1 MKFCGRN
8 RLQNER
14 GALMKRTFGRFMSL
28 LLVLAM
34 VLAMVPAALAANQAY
49 SVEPD
54 STIKIKTSIT
64 GFTVTNWESSDE
76 SVATVAAVSGSKTE
90 AIVTGK
96 KASNTAIRITATG
109 TLANGR
115 SHSEYFT
122 VYVRDAYTLTLA
134 LSNSNINGTV
144 ALNQGDTRTL
154 TATVTVGSS
163 GVSAG
168 NLANCEV
175 HFTSD
180 NDAISVTPASAK
192 VTASTVGNYTTY
204 KVEATV
210 KAEKV
215 GGATLTAQVWYQGK
229 DGMKPSTSATATKT
243 IGFRVSGAATIS
255 VTLPTAQQVLSLE
268 AGGTSATLQPKVT
281 GYSGTAQPK
290 LLYLYDTTGDTTGNY
305 LYVRPNATT
314 TSATVEPYK
323 ACDATNI
330 YICIESYNIGKTY
343 NDVKDDPEHSITGS
357 YAVCTVSIKNKGMAV
372 TALEV
377 RNDQSVTVTDIDGK
391 TTTTRLQTQL
401 DSGAMVFGLQDSN
414 YNHDKNGTNIKNS
427 NLIFTELTLTARI
440 KAPDTLL
447 NSETDRKNA
456 YSRIEWTSS
465 APTVAKVSETNS
477 DKDSATAKIK
487 AVAPGTATITAKV
500 DGNVTATYNVTVYQ
514 GRAYK
519 ITEEPSIGE
528 TVGKMTDTE
537 LKAMFEKESAKV
549 EIQTSIY
556 ADEVMIYELPVKTA
570 EVVNGTNGG
579 KKFKY
584 TLNGL
589 KTATKEFFYNR
600 EDPNGV
606 GVTTD
611 RQVTFSDIS
620 FSEQPANAAYKITD
634 TIADLAMTA
643 SVSTGKIK
651 SVVWYMNSDQT
662 TGGVDKAI
670 QTDKITDK
678 PTNYRSVLSNL
689 KQYITG
695 TGTYVFYCRV
705 TTDDGKYAET
715 RKAIIT
721 ITGENHI
728 NIVFN
733 PTTVKAGGTF
743 TITGTPQEYVSGKLT
758 NVTGKTYTI
767 TWSSSDENI
776 VKLSSKTSTNSS
788 PSITATAKAGG
799 QVTIKAETTIGAK
812 KYAAEVKFTVTVP
825 EADTVSLTLGENETY
840 VQLDGSK
847 LAAAVKTAAKT
858 TPSTFT
864 FESPANGTLYT
875 SSAMSGTVSTTT
887 KYSASEVSKMV
898 YRPTRTTGTHTI
910 RYAAYD
916 GSAQIATGT
925 INVMTSAS
933 TVEYHISANE
943 KQQMVVSDFQRVYG
957 SGLSTVTF
965 GSNTDTRG
973 ALYKGSTTSSGKV
986 GSEAYSVSTGSN
998 LLKNVCFIAGSTT
1011 SKYTVTIPFTA
1022 NGSSGQMNGQLV
1034 VYVNDTHTLNS
1045 TGASF
1050 RSMGIANELTPDNAT
1065 GSTYITIDRIVGG
1078 KLYSAYTSI
1087 KNCTALTS
1095 KDFGSTKFYFSGSG
1109 SLDNL
1114 YILPLADSKSVEVS
1128 YTIDGSTKGTL
1139 SFKVNQQTASNQFT
1153 DVSGSYKWAANSV
1166 DFMYMNDIIKGN
1178 NTKNPKLFG
1187 PGAKMT
1193 RAMLVT
1199 VLYRAA
1205 GEPTVTGITNKFT
1218 DNKQGQYYYNAV
1230 LWASNMGIVNG
1241 ATATTFDPNGN
1252 VTREQIAA
1260 ILYRYEGSPTVTGS
1274 LSGYPDQAQVSSFA
1288 VTAMQWA
1295 VGTGIITGVTSGGRT
1310 TLSAKGNATR
1320 AQVAVML
1327 HRFLTF

>member
-1 MKFCGRN
+1 
-8 RLQNER
+8 
-14 GALMKRTFGRFMSL
+14 MSL

-210 KAEKV
+210 EAKKV

-290 LLYLYDTTGDTTGNY
+290 LLYLYDTKDNN
-305 LYVRPNATT
+305 LYVRPNAST

-323 ACDATNI
+323 ACDATKI
-330 YICIESYNIGKTY
+330 YICIADYNAALTY
-343 NDVKDDPEHSITGS
+343 AKIDQTNPSASIKGS

-372 TALEV
+372 TSIEV
-377 RNDQSVTVTDIDGK
+377 MNNESVEYNGK
-391 TTTTRLQTQL
+391 DSRLQTLL
-401 DSGAMVFGLQDSN
+401 DNGTMVFGLQDS
-414 YNHDKNGTNIKNS
+414 YYKSAVKS
-427 NLIFTELTLTARI
+427 PLIRDELILTARI
-440 KAPDTLL
+440 KAPDSLL
-447 NSETDRKNA
+447 ASAADLKNA

-465 APTVAKVSETNS
+465 APAVAKVGTTKS
-477 DKDSATAKIK
+477 DGTSATVKIVP
-487 AVAPGTATITAKV
+487 VAAGTATITAKV

-600 EDPNGV
+600 EDPNGT

-767 TWSSSDENI
+767 TWTSSDESI

-925 INVMTSAS
+925 INVVTSAS

-1065 GSTYITIDRIVGG
+1065 GSTYITIDRVVGG
-1078 KLYSAYTSI
+1078 KLYSSYTSI

>member
-1 MKFCGRN
+1 
-8 RLQNER
+8 
-14 GALMKRTFGRFMSL
+14 MKRTFGRFMSL

-76 SVATVAAVSGSKTE
+76 SVATVAAVSNSKTE

-163 GVSAG
+163 GVTAG

-290 LLYLYDTTGDTTGNY
+290 LLYLYDTKDNN
-305 LYVRPNATT
+305 LYVRPNAST

-323 ACDATNI
+323 ACDATKI
-330 YICIESYNIGKTY
+330 YICIADYNAGLTY
-343 NDVKDDPEHSITGS
+343 AKIDQTNPSASIEGS

-372 TALEV
+372 TSIEV
-377 RNDQSVTVTDIDGK
+377 MNNESVSYNGK
-391 TTTTRLQTQL
+391 TSRLQTLL
-401 DSGAMVFGLQDSN
+401 DNGTMVFGLQDS
-414 YNHDKNGTNIKNS
+414 YYKPAVKS
-427 NLIFTELTLTARI
+427 ALIRDELILTARI
-440 KAPDTLL
+440 KAPDSLL
-447 NSETDRKNA
+447 ASAADLKNA

-465 APTVAKVSETNS
+465 APAVAKVGTTES
-477 DKDSATAKIK
+477 DGTSATATIVP
-487 AVAPGTATITAKV
+487 VAAGTATITAKV

-537 LKAMFEKESAKV
+537 LKAMFEKETAKV

-556 ADEVMIYELPVKTA
+556 ADEVMIYELPVKSA
-570 EVVNGTNGG
+570 DVVPGENGG

-600 EDPNGV
+600 EDPNST

-611 RQVTFSDIS
+611 KQVTFSDIS

-728 NIVFN
+728 NIVFK
-733 PTTVKAGGTF
+733 PTTAKAGETF

-825 EADTVSLTLGENETY
+825 EADTVSVTLGENDTY

-847 LAAAVKTAAKT
+847 LAAAVKTAAKV

-925 INVMTSAS
+925 INVVTSAS

-957 SGLSTVTF
+957 SGLSSVTF
-965 GSNTDTRG
+965 GTNSNSHG

-1050 RSMGIANELTPDNAT
+1050 RSMGIAGELTPENAT

>member
-1 MKFCGRN
+1 
-8 RLQNER
+8 
-14 GALMKRTFGRFMSL
+14 MSL

-163 GVSAG
+163 GVTAG

-290 LLYLYDTTGDTTGNY
+290 LLYLYDTKDNN
-305 LYVRPNATT
+305 LYVRPNAST

-323 ACDATNI
+323 ACDATKI
-330 YICIESYNIGKTY
+330 YICIADYNAGLTY
-343 NDVKDDPEHSITGS
+343 AKIDQTNPSASIEGS

-372 TALEV
+372 TSIEV
-377 RNDQSVTVTDIDGK
+377 INNESVSYNGK
-391 TTTTRLQTQL
+391 TSRLQTLL
-401 DSGAMVFGLQDSN
+401 DNGTMVFGLQDS
-414 YNHDKNGTNIKNS
+414 YYKPAVKS
-427 NLIFTELTLTARI
+427 ALIRDELILTARI
-440 KAPDTLL
+440 KAPDSLL
-447 NSETDRKNA
+447 ASAADLKNA

-465 APTVAKVSETNS
+465 APAVAKVGTTES
-477 DKDSATAKIK
+477 DGTSATATIVP
-487 AVAPGTATITAKV
+487 VAAGTATITAKV

-556 ADEVMIYELPVKTA
+556 ADEVMIYELPVKSA
-570 EVVNGTNGG
+570 DVVPGENGG

-600 EDPNGV
+600 NDPNSE
-606 GVTTD
+606 GVTTTKE
-611 RQVTFSDIS
+611 VTFSDIT
-620 FSEQPANAAYKITD
+620 FTEQPANAAYKITD

-767 TWSSSDENI
+767 TWTSSDENI

-825 EADTVSLTLGENETY
+825 EADTVSVTLGENDTY
-840 VQLDGSK
+840 VLLDGSK

-925 INVMTSAS
+925 INVVTSAS

-965 GSNTDTRG
+965 GTNSDNRG

>member
-1 MKFCGRN
+1 
-8 RLQNER
+8 
-14 GALMKRTFGRFMSL
+14 MSL

-49 SVEPD
+49 SVEPN
-54 STIKIKTSIT
+54 STITIKTSIIKE
-64 GFTVTNWESSDE
+64 GSVSWSSSDT
-76 SVATVAAVSGSKTE
+76 SVATVSGSTTE
-90 AIVTGK
+90 ATVTGV
-96 KASNTAIRITATG
+96 KASNTAVRITATG
-109 TLANGR
+109 KVNGR
-115 SHSEYFT
+115 DYSEYFT

-144 ALNQGDTRTL
+144 ALNQNDTRTL

-163 GVSAG
+163 GGVTAG

-180 NDAISVTPASAK
+180 SDAISVSPDSAK
-192 VTASTVGNYTTY
+192 VIASTVGNYTTY
-204 KVEATV
+204 KVETTV

-215 GGATLTAQVWYQGK
+215 GGATLTAQVYYKSK
-229 DGMKPSTSATATKT
+229 DGMRPSTSAAATKQ
-243 IGFRVSGAATIS
+243 IGFRVSGAATVT
-255 VTLPTAQQVLSLE
+255 VTLPDAQKTLSLE
-268 AGGTSATLQPKVT
+268 AMGTSGTLQPKVS

-290 LLYLYDTTGDTTGNY
+290 LLYLYDSEDNS
-305 LYVRPNATT
+305 LYVRPNTAT

-330 YICIESYNIGKTY
+330 YICIASYNAGKTY
-343 NDVKDDPEHSITGS
+343 KDAEEGKLVGS
-357 YAVCTVSIKNKGMAV
+357 YAVCTVSIKNKGMSV

-377 RNDQSVTVTDIDGK
+377 MNSESVTYNGK
-391 TTTTRLQTQL
+391 TSRLQTLL
-401 DSGAMVFGLQDSN
+401 DNGTMVFGLQDS
-414 YNHDKNGTNIKNS
+414 YYKPAVVSPMIRGT
-427 NLIFTELTLTARI
+427 LEVTARI
-440 KAPDTLL
+440 KAPDSLL
-447 NSETDRKNA
+447 NSETDRRNA

-465 APTVAKVSETNS
+465 APAVAKVKTTSS
-477 DKDSATAKIK
+477 DDQKAVATIE

-500 DGNVTATYNVTVYQ
+500 DGNVTATYSVTVYQ
-514 GRAYK
+514 GRAYQIK
-519 ITEEPSIGE
+519 EEPSIGE
-528 TVGKMTDTE
+528 TVGRMTDAE
-537 LKAMFEKESAKV
+537 LKSMFEQESAKV

-556 ADEVMIYELPVKTA
+556 ADETAIYELPVKNA
-570 EVVNGTNGG
+570 SVVTNTDGS
-579 KKFKY
+579 KQFKY
-584 TLNGL
+584 TLDGL

-600 EDPNGV
+600 NDLADA
-606 GVTTD
+606 GVTTTGK
-611 RQVTFSDIS
+611 VTFSDIS
-620 FSEQPANAAYKITD
+620 FTEQPANAAYKLTD
-634 TIADLAMTA
+634 TFADLAMTA
-643 SVSTGKIK
+643 SVSTGTIK
-651 SVVWYMNSDQT
+651 SVVWYMNSDQSN
-662 TGGVDKAI
+662 GADRAI
-670 QTDKITDK
+670 YTDPASKTS
-678 PTNYRSVLSNL
+678 PMRSVLSNI

-705 TTDDGKYAET
+705 TTSDGKYAET
-715 RKAIIT
+715 RKASIT

-728 NIVFN
+728 EITFK
-733 PTTVKAGGTF
+733 PTAVKAGETF
-743 TITGTPQEYVSGKLT
+743 TITGVPQEYVNGKLT

-767 TWSSSDENI
+767 TWTSSDENI
-776 VKLSSKTSTNSS
+776 VKLSSKISTNSS
-788 PSITATAKAGG
+788 PAVTATAKAGG

-812 KYAAEVKFTVTVP
+812 KYAAEKVFTVTVP
-825 EADTVSLTLGENETY
+825 EAANVALTLGENDTY
-840 VQLDGSK
+840 VLLDGSK
-847 LAAAVKTAAKT
+847 IAAAVKGAAKT

-875 SSAMSGTVSTTT
+875 TSAMSSTVSTTT
-887 KYSASEVSKMV
+887 KYSSSEVSKMV

-910 RYAAYD
+910 KYAAYD

-925 INVMTSAS
+925 IIVMTSAS

-943 KQQMVVSDFQRVYG
+943 KQQMSVSDFQRVYG

-986 GSEAYSVSTGSN
+986 GSESYSVSTGSN
-998 LLKNVCFIAGSTT
+998 LLKNVYFIAGSTT

-1022 NGSSGQMNGQLV
+1022 SGSSGQMNGQLV

-1065 GSTYITIDRIVGG
+1065 GSTYITIDRVVGG
-1078 KLYSAYTSI
+1078 KLYSSYTSI

>member
-1 MKFCGRN
+1 
-8 RLQNER
+8 
-14 GALMKRTFGRFMSL
+14 MSL

-49 SVEPD
+49 SVEPN
-54 STIKIKTSIT
+54 STITIKTSIIKE
-64 GFTVTNWESSDE
+64 GSVSWSSSDT
-76 SVATVAAVSGSKTE
+76 SVATVAAVSGSTTE
-90 AIVTGK
+90 ATVTGV
-96 KASNTAIRITATG
+96 KASNTAVRITATG
-109 TLANGR
+109 KVNGR
-115 SHSEYFT
+115 DYSEYFT

-163 GVSAG
+163 GGVTAG

-180 NDAISVTPASAK
+180 SDAISVSPASAK

-215 GGATLTAQVWYQGK
+215 GGATLTAQVYYK
-229 DGMKPSTSATATKT
+229 SDDGMKPSTSAAATKQ
-243 IGFRVSGAATIS
+243 IGFRVSGAATVT
-255 VTLPTAQQVLSLE
+255 VTLPDAQKTLSLE
-268 AGGTSATLQPKVT
+268 AMGTSGTLQPKVS

-290 LLYLYDTTGDTTGNY
+290 LLYLYDSEDNS
-305 LYVRPNATT
+305 LYVRPNTAT

-330 YICIESYNIGKTY
+330 YICIASYNAGKTY
-343 NDVKDDPEHSITGS
+343 KDAEEGKLVGS
-357 YAVCTVSIKNKGMAV
+357 YAVCTVSIKNKGMSV

-377 RNDQSVTVTDIDGK
+377 MNSESVTYNGK
-391 TTTTRLQTQL
+391 TSRLQTLL
-401 DSGAMVFGLQDSN
+401 DNGTMVFGLQDS
-414 YNHDKNGTNIKNS
+414 YYKPAVVSPMIRGT
-427 NLIFTELTLTARI
+427 LEVTARI
-440 KAPDTLL
+440 KAPDSLL
-447 NSETDRKNA
+447 NSKTDRRNA

-465 APTVAKVSETNS
+465 APAVAKVKTTSS
-477 DKDSATAKIK
+477 DDQKAVATIE

-500 DGNVTATYNVTVYQ
+500 DGNVTATYSVTVYQ
-514 GRAYK
+514 GRAYQIK
-519 ITEEPSIGE
+519 EEPSIGE
-528 TVGKMTDTE
+528 TVGRMTDAE
-537 LKAMFEKESAKV
+537 LKSMFEQESAKV

-556 ADEVMIYELPVKTA
+556 ADETAIYGLPVKNA
-570 EVVNGTNGG
+570 SVVTNTDGS
-579 KKFKY
+579 KQFKY
-584 TLNGL
+584 TLDGL

-600 EDPNGV
+600 NDLADA
-606 GVTTD
+606 GVTTTGK
-611 RQVTFSDIS
+611 VTFSDIS
-620 FSEQPANAAYKITD
+620 FTEQPANAAYKLTD
-634 TIADLAMTA
+634 TFADLAMTA
-643 SVSTGKIK
+643 SVSTGTIK
-651 SVVWYMNSDQT
+651 SVVWYMNSDQSN
-662 TGGVDKAI
+662 GADRAI
-670 QTDKITDK
+670 YTDPASKTS
-678 PTNYRSVLSNL
+678 PMRSVLSNI

-705 TTDDGKYAET
+705 TTSDGKYAET
-715 RKAIIT
+715 RKASIT

-728 NIVFN
+728 EITFK
-733 PTTVKAGGTF
+733 PTAVKAGETF
-743 TITGTPQEYVSGKLT
+743 TITGVPQEYVNGKLT

-767 TWSSSDENI
+767 TWTSSDENI
-776 VKLSSKTSTNSS
+776 VKLSSKISTNSS
-788 PSITATAKAGG
+788 PAVTATAKAGG

-812 KYAAEVKFTVTVP
+812 KYAAEKVFTVTVP
-825 EADTVSLTLGENETY
+825 EAANVALTLGENDTY
-840 VQLDGSK
+840 VLLDGSK
-847 LAAAVKTAAKT
+847 IAAAVKGAAKT

-875 SSAMSGTVSTTT
+875 TSAMSSTVSTTT
-887 KYSASEVSKMV
+887 KYSSSEVSKMV

-910 RYAAYD
+910 KYAAYD

-925 INVMTSAS
+925 IIVMTSAS

-943 KQQMVVSDFQRVYG
+943 KQQMSVSDFQRVYG

-986 GSEAYSVSTGSN
+986 GSESYSVSTGSN
-998 LLKNVCFIAGSTT
+998 LLKNVYFIAGSTT

-1022 NGSSGQMNGQLV
+1022 SGSSGQMNGQLV

-1095 KDFGSTKFYFSGSG
+1095 KDLGSTKFYFTGSN
-1109 SLDNL
+1109 SLDSL
-1114 YILPLADSKSVEVS
+1114 YVLPLADSKSVEIS

-1139 SFKVNQQTASNQFT
+1139 SFSVNQQTASNQFT

-1205 GEPTVTGITNKFT
+1205 GEPSVTGITNKFT
-1218 DNKQGQYYYNAV
+1218 DNKQGKYYYNAV
-1230 LWASNMGIVNG
+1230 LWASNKGIVNG
-1241 ATATTFDPNGN
+1241 ATATTFDPDGN
-1252 VTREQIAA
+1252 ITREQIAA
-1260 ILYRYEGSPTVTGS
+1260 ILYRYAGSPSVTGS
-1274 LSGYPDQAQVSSFA
+1274 LSGYSDQAQVSSFA

-1295 VGTGIITGVTSGGRT
+1295 VGSGIITGVTSGGKT

-1327 HRFLTF
+1327 HRFLTFE

>member
-1 MKFCGRN
+1 
-8 RLQNER
+8 
-14 GALMKRTFGRFMSL
+14 MSL

-34 VLAMVPAALAANQAY
+34 VLAMVPAALAANAY

-54 STIKIKTSIT
+54 STITLTTTYTFTEATWTSSDSTVAKI
-64 GFTVTNWESSDE
+64 ESST
-76 SVATVAAVSGSKTE
+76 ATTAVIKG
-90 AIVTGK
+90 V
-96 KASNTAIRITATG
+96 KASTTAIRITATG
-109 TLANGR
+109 KVNGR
-115 SHSEYFT
+115 DYSEYFT

-163 GVSAG
+163 GVTAG

-192 VTASTVGNYTTY
+192 VTASTVGHYTTY

-290 LLYLYDTTGDTTGNY
+290 LLYLYDTKDNN
-305 LYVRPNATT
+305 LYVRPNAST

-323 ACDATNI
+323 ACDATKI
-330 YICIESYNIGKTY
+330 YICIADYNAGLTY
-343 NDVKDDPEHSITGS
+343 AKIDQTNPSASIEGS

-372 TALEV
+372 TSIEV
-377 RNDQSVTVTDIDGK
+377 MNNESVSYNGK
-391 TTTTRLQTQL
+391 TSRLQTLL
-401 DSGAMVFGLQDSN
+401 DNGTMVFGLQDS
-414 YNHDKNGTNIKNS
+414 YYKPAVKST
-427 NLIFTELTLTARI
+427 LIRDELKLTARI
-440 KAPDTLL
+440 KAPDSLL
-447 NSETDRKNA
+447 ASAADLKNA

-465 APTVAKVSETNS
+465 APAVAKVGTTDS
-477 DKDSATAKIK
+477 DGTSATATIVP
-487 AVAPGTATITAKV
+487 VAAGTATITAKV

-556 ADEVMIYELPVKTA
+556 ADEVMIYELPVKSA
-570 EVVNGTNGG
+570 DVVPGENGG

-600 EDPNGV
+600 EDPNGI

-611 RQVTFSDIS
+611 KQVTFSDIS
-620 FSEQPANAAYKITD
+620 FPEQPVTAAYKITD

-767 TWSSSDENI
+767 TWTSSDENI

-847 LAAAVKTAAKT
+847 LAAAVKTAAKV

-925 INVMTSAS
+925 INVVTSAS

-965 GSNTDTRG
+965 GTNSDNRG

-1139 SFKVNQQTASNQFT
+1139 SFKVNQQTASSQFT

>member
-1 MKFCGRN
+1 
-8 RLQNER
+8 
-14 GALMKRTFGRFMSL
+14 MSL

-49 SVEPD
+49 SVEPGSTITLTTTYTFTEATWTSSD
-54 STIKIKTSIT
+54 STVAKI
-64 GFTVTNWESSDE
+64 ESST
-76 SVATVAAVSGSKTE
+76 ATTAVIKG
-90 AIVTGK
+90 V

-109 TLANGR
+109 KVNGR
-115 SHSEYFT
+115 DYSEYFT

-163 GVSAG
+163 GVTAG

-192 VTASTVGNYTTY
+192 VTASTVGHYTTY

-215 GGATLTAQVWYQGK
+215 GGATLTAQVYYQK
-229 DGMKPSTSATATKT
+229 SDGSMTPSTSATATKT

-290 LLYLYDTTGDTTGNY
+290 LLYLYDTKDNN
-305 LYVRPNATT
+305 LYVRPNAST

-323 ACDATNI
+323 ACDATKI
-330 YICIESYNIGKTY
+330 YICIADYNADLTY
-343 NDVKDDPEHSITGS
+343 AKIDQTNPSASIEGS

-372 TALEV
+372 TSIEV
-377 RNDQSVTVTDIDGK
+377 MNNESVKYNGK
-391 TTTTRLQTQL
+391 DSRLQTLL
-401 DSGAMVFGLQDSN
+401 DNGTMVFGLQDS
-414 YNHDKNGTNIKNS
+414 YYKLAVKS
-427 NLIFTELTLTARI
+427 ALIRDELKLTARI
-440 KAPDTLL
+440 KAPDSLL
-447 NSETDRKNA
+447 ASAADLKNA

-465 APTVAKVSETNS
+465 APAVAKVGTTES
-477 DKDSATAKIK
+477 DGTSATATIVP
-487 AVAPGTATITAKV
+487 VAAGTATITAKV

-528 TVGKMTDTE
+528 TVGKMTQTE
-537 LKAMFEKESAKV
+537 LEALFKKESAKV

-556 ADEVMIYELPVKTA
+556 SDEVMIYELPVKTA
-570 EVVNGTNGG
+570 KANGSDAAGYT
-579 KKFKY
+579 FTY

-600 EDPNGV
+600 SDPDDS
-606 GVTTD
+606 GVTTTGK
-611 RQVTFSDIS
+611 VTFSDIS
-620 FSEQPANAAYKITD
+620 FTEQPANAAYRITD

-767 TWSSSDENI
+767 TWTSSDENI

-825 EADTVSLTLGENETY
+825 EADTVSVTLGENETY

-957 SGLSTVTF
+957 SGLSSVTF
-965 GSNTDTRG
+965 GSNSDNRG

-1050 RSMGIANELTPDNAT
+1050 RSMGIAGELTPENAT
-1065 GSTYITIDRIVGG
+1065 GSTYITIDRVVGG
-1078 KLYSAYTSI
+1078 KLYSSYTSI
-1087 KNCTALTS
+1087 KHCTALTS

-1139 SFKVNQQTASNQFT
+1139 SFKVNQQTASSQFT

>member
-1 MKFCGRN
+1 
-8 RLQNER
+8 
-14 GALMKRTFGRFMSL
+14 MSL

-34 VLAMVPAALAANQAY
+34 VLAMVPAALAANAY

-54 STIKIKTSIT
+54 STITLTTTYTFTEATWTSSDSTVAKI
-64 GFTVTNWESSDE
+64 ESST
-76 SVATVAAVSGSKTE
+76 ATTAVIKG
-90 AIVTGK
+90 V
-96 KASNTAIRITATG
+96 KASTTAIRITATG
-109 TLANGR
+109 KVNGR
-115 SHSEYFT
+115 DYSEYFT

-163 GVSAG
+163 GVTAG

-192 VTASTVGNYTTY
+192 VTASTVGHYTTY

-290 LLYLYDTTGDTTGNY
+290 LLYLYDTKDNN
-305 LYVRPNATT
+305 LYVRPNAST

-323 ACDATNI
+323 ACDATKI
-330 YICIESYNIGKTY
+330 YICIADYNAGLTY
-343 NDVKDDPEHSITGS
+343 AKIDQTNPSASIEGS

-372 TALEV
+372 TSIEV
-377 RNDQSVTVTDIDGK
+377 MNNESVSYNGK
-391 TTTTRLQTQL
+391 TSRLQTLL
-401 DSGAMVFGLQDSN
+401 DNGTMVFGLQDS
-414 YNHDKNGTNIKNS
+414 YYKPAVKST
-427 NLIFTELTLTARI
+427 LIRDELKLTARI
-440 KAPDTLL
+440 KAPDSLL
-447 NSETDRKNA
+447 ASAADLKNA

-465 APTVAKVSETNS
+465 APAVAKVGTTDS
-477 DKDSATAKIK
+477 DGTSATATIVP
-487 AVAPGTATITAKV
+487 VAAGTATITAKV

-556 ADEVMIYELPVKTA
+556 ADEVMIYELPVKSA
-570 EVVNGTNGG
+570 DVVPGENGG

-600 EDPNGV
+600 EDPNGI

-611 RQVTFSDIS
+611 KQVTFSDIS
-620 FSEQPANAAYKITD
+620 FPEQPVTAAYKITD

-767 TWSSSDENI
+767 TWTSSDENI

-847 LAAAVKTAAKT
+847 LAAAVKTAAKV

-925 INVMTSAS
+925 INVVTSAS

-965 GSNTDTRG
+965 GTNSDNRG

-998 LLKNVCFIAGSTT
+998 LLKNVYFIAGSTT

>member
-1 MKFCGRN
+1 
-8 RLQNER
+8 
-14 GALMKRTFGRFMSL
+14 MSL

-34 VLAMVPAALAANQAY
+34 VLAMVPATLAANAY

-54 STIKIKTSIT
+54 STITLTTTYTFTEATWTSSDSTVAKI
-64 GFTVTNWESSDE
+64 ESST
-76 SVATVAAVSGSKTE
+76 ATTAVIKG
-90 AIVTGK
+90 V
-96 KASNTAIRITATG
+96 KASTTAIRITATG
-109 TLANGR
+109 KVNGR
-115 SHSEYFT
+115 DYSEYFT

-163 GVSAG
+163 GVTAG

-192 VTASTVGNYTTY
+192 VTASTVGHYTTY

-210 KAEKV
+210 EAEKV

-243 IGFRVSGAATIS
+243 IGFRVSGAATVT
-255 VTLPTAQQVLSLE
+255 VTLPNAQQTLSLE
-268 AGGTSATLQPKVT
+268 ANGTNGLLQPRVS
-281 GYSGTAQPK
+281 GYSGTTQPK
-290 LLYLYDTTGDTTGNY
+290 LLYLYDTTDNR
-305 LYVRPNATT
+305 LYVRPNTAT

-323 ACDATNI
+323 ACDATKI
-330 YICIESYNIGKTY
+330 YICIADYNPGLTYDKIDQTYPAGKPDGT
-343 NDVKDDPEHSITGS
+343 VARGKQKIVGS

-372 TALEV
+372 TSIEV
-377 RNDQSVTVTDIDGK
+377 MNNESVSYNGK
-391 TTTTRLQTQL
+391 TSRLQTLL
-401 DSGAMVFGLQDSN
+401 DNGTMVFGLQDTN
-414 YNHDKNGTNIKNS
+414 YKYKVDGKDGTETKTVS
-427 NLIFTELTLTARI
+427 STLIRDDLTLTARI
-440 KAPDTLL
+440 KAPDSLL
-447 NSETDRKNA
+447 SSAADLKNA

-465 APTVAKVSETNS
+465 APAVAKVGTTDS
-477 DKDSATAKIK
+477 DGTSATATIVP
-487 AVAPGTATITAKV
+487 VAAGTATITAKV

-528 TVGKMTDTE
+528 TVGKMTQTE
-537 LKAMFEKESAKV
+537 LEALFKKESAKV

-556 ADEVMIYELPVKTA
+556 SDEVMIYELPVKTA
-570 EVVNGTNGG
+570 KANGSDAAGYT
-579 KKFKY
+579 FTY

-600 EDPNGV
+600 SDPDDS
-606 GVTTD
+606 GVTTTGK
-611 RQVTFSDIS
+611 VTFSDIS
-620 FSEQPANAAYKITD
+620 FTEQPANAAYKITD

-767 TWSSSDENI
+767 TWTSSDENI

-825 EADTVSLTLGENETY
+825 EADTVSLTLGENDTY

-847 LAAAVKTAAKT
+847 LAAAVKTAAKV

-925 INVMTSAS
+925 INVVTSAS

-943 KQQMVVSDFQRVYG
+943 KQQMIVSDFQRVYG

-965 GSNTDTRG
+965 GSNSNSYG

-1065 GSTYITIDRIVGG
+1065 GSTYITIDRVVGG
-1078 KLYSAYTSI
+1078 KLYSSYTSI

-1139 SFKVNQQTASNQFT
+1139 SFKVNQQTASSQFT

>member
-1 MKFCGRN
+1 
-8 RLQNER
+8 
-14 GALMKRTFGRFMSL
+14 MSL

-34 VLAMVPAALAANQAY
+34 VLAMVPAALAANAY

-54 STIKIKTSIT
+54 STITLTTTYTFTEATWTSSDSTVAKI
-64 GFTVTNWESSDE
+64 ESST
-76 SVATVAAVSGSKTE
+76 ATTAVIKG
-90 AIVTGK
+90 V
-96 KASNTAIRITATG
+96 KASTTAIRITATG
-109 TLANGR
+109 KVNGR
-115 SHSEYFT
+115 DYSEYFT

-154 TATVTVGSS
+154 TATVTVGTGS

-180 NDAISVTPASAK
+180 NDAISVKPASAK

-215 GGATLTAQVWYQGK
+215 GGATLTAQVYYQK
-229 DGMKPSTSATATKT
+229 SDGSMTPSTSATATKT

-323 ACDATNI
+323 ACDATKI
-330 YICIESYNIGKTY
+330 YICIADYNPGLTYDKIDQTYPAGKPDGT
-343 NDVKDDPEHSITGS
+343 VASGKQKIVGS

-372 TALEV
+372 TSIEV
-377 RNDQSVTVTDIDGK
+377 MNNESVSYNGK
-391 TTTTRLQTQL
+391 TSRLQTLL
-401 DSGAMVFGLQDSN
+401 DNGTMVFGLQDKN
-414 YNHDKNGTNIKNS
+414 EYEFKVVDKEGKETTEKKTVS
-427 NLIFTELTLTARI
+427 STLIRDDLTLTARI
-440 KAPDTLL
+440 KAPDSLL
-447 NSETDRKNA
+447 ASAADLKNA

-465 APTVAKVSETNS
+465 APAVAKVGTTES
-477 DKDSATAKIK
+477 DGKSATATIVP
-487 AVAPGTATITAKV
+487 VAPGTATITAKV

-528 TVGKMTDTE
+528 TVGKMTQTE
-537 LKAMFEKESAKV
+537 LEALFKKESAKV

-556 ADEVMIYELPVKTA
+556 SDEVMIYELPVKTA
-570 EVVNGTNGG
+570 KANGSDAAGYT
-579 KKFKY
+579 FTY

-600 EDPNGV
+600 SDPDDS
-606 GVTTD
+606 GVTTTGK
-611 RQVTFSDIS
+611 VTFSDIS

-670 QTDKITDK
+670 QTDEITDK
-678 PTNYRSVLSNL
+678 PTNCRSVLSNL

-767 TWSSSDENI
+767 TWTSSDENI

-840 VQLDGSK
+840 VLLDGSK
-847 LAAAVKTAAKT
+847 LAAAVKTAAKV

-925 INVMTSAS
+925 INVVTSAS

-965 GSNTDTRG
+965 GTNSDNRG

-1078 KLYSAYTSI
+1078 KLYSSYTSI

-1139 SFKVNQQTASNQFT
+1139 SFKVNQQTASSQFT

>member
-1 MKFCGRN
+1 
-8 RLQNER
+8 
-14 GALMKRTFGRFMSL
+14 MSL

-34 VLAMVPAALAANQAY
+34 VLAMVPAALAANAY

-54 STIKIKTSIT
+54 STITLTTTYTFTEATWTSSDSTVAKI
-64 GFTVTNWESSDE
+64 ESST
-76 SVATVAAVSGSKTE
+76 ATTAVIKG
-90 AIVTGK
+90 V
-96 KASNTAIRITATG
+96 KASTTAIRITATG
-109 TLANGR
+109 KVNGR
-115 SHSEYFT
+115 DYSEYFT

-314 TSATVEPYK
+314 SSATVEPYK

-465 APTVAKVSETNS
+465 TPTVAKVSETNS

-500 DGNVTATYNVTVYQ
+500 DGNVTATYAVTVYQ
-514 GRAYK
+514 GRAFRV
-519 ITEEPSIGE
+519 TEEPSIGE

-600 EDPNGV
+600 EDPNGI

-728 NIVFN
+728 NIVFK
-733 PTTVKAGGTF
+733 PTTAKAGETF

-767 TWSSSDENI
+767 TWTSSDENI

-825 EADTVSLTLGENETY
+825 EADTVSLTLGENDTY
-840 VQLDGSK
+840 VLLDGSK
-847 LAAAVKTAAKT
+847 LAAAVKTAAKV

-925 INVMTSAS
+925 INVVTSAS

-943 KQQMVVSDFQRVYG
+943 KQQMIVSDFQRVYG

-965 GSNTDTRG
+965 GTNSDNRG

-1022 NGSSGQMNGQLV
+1022 SGSSGQMNGQLV

-1045 TGASF
+1045 TGAPF
-1050 RSMGIANELTPDNAT
+1050 RSMGIAGELTPENAT
-1065 GSTYITIDRIVGG
+1065 GSTYITIDRVVGG
-1078 KLYSAYTSI
+1078 KLYSSYTSI

>member
-1 MKFCGRN
+1 
-8 RLQNER
+8 
-14 GALMKRTFGRFMSL
+14 MSL

-180 NDAISVTPASAK
+180 NDAISVTPASPK

-215 GGATLTAQVWYQGK
+215 GGATLTAQVYYQK
-229 DGMKPSTSATATKT
+229 SDGSMTPSTSATATKT

-290 LLYLYDTTGDTTGNY
+290 LLYLYDTKDNN
-305 LYVRPNATT
+305 LYVRPNAST

-600 EDPNGV
+600 EDPNGT

-767 TWSSSDENI
+767 TWTSSDENI

-825 EADTVSLTLGENETY
+825 EADTVSVTLGENETY
-840 VQLDGSK
+840 VQLDGIQDC
-847 LAAAVKTAAKT
+847 
-858 TPSTFT
+858 
-864 FESPANGTLYT
+864 
-875 SSAMSGTVSTTT
+875 M
-887 KYSASEVSKMV
+887 
-898 YRPTRTTGTHTI
+898 
-910 RYAAYD
+910 
-916 GSAQIATGT
+916 
-925 INVMTSAS
+925 
-933 TVEYHISANE
+933 
-943 KQQMVVSDFQRVYG
+943 
-957 SGLSTVTF
+957 
-965 GSNTDTRG
+965 
-973 ALYKGSTTSSGKV
+973 
-986 GSEAYSVSTGSN
+986 
-998 LLKNVCFIAGSTT
+998 
-1011 SKYTVTIPFTA
+1011 
-1022 NGSSGQMNGQLV
+1022 
-1034 VYVNDTHTLNS
+1034 
-1045 TGASF
+1045 
-1050 RSMGIANELTPDNAT
+1050 
-1065 GSTYITIDRIVGG
+1065 YI
-1078 KLYSAYTSI
+1078 K
-1087 KNCTALTS
+1087 
-1095 KDFGSTKFYFSGSG
+1095 
-1109 SLDNL
+1109 
-1114 YILPLADSKSVEVS
+1114 
-1128 YTIDGSTKGTL
+1128 
-1139 SFKVNQQTASNQFT
+1139 
-1153 DVSGSYKWAANSV
+1153 
-1166 DFMYMNDIIKGN
+1166 
-1178 NTKNPKLFG
+1178 
-1187 PGAKMT
+1187 
-1193 RAMLVT
+1193 
-1199 VLYRAA
+1199 
-1205 GEPTVTGITNKFT
+1205 
-1218 DNKQGQYYYNAV
+1218 
-1230 LWASNMGIVNG
+1230 
-1241 ATATTFDPNGN
+1241 
-1252 VTREQIAA
+1252 
-1260 ILYRYEGSPTVTGS
+1260 
-1274 LSGYPDQAQVSSFA
+1274 
-1288 VTAMQWA
+1288 
-1295 VGTGIITGVTSGGRT
+1295 
-1310 TLSAKGNATR
+1310 
-1320 AQVAVML
+1320 
-1327 HRFLTF
+1327 

>member
-1 MKFCGRN
+1 
-8 RLQNER
+8 
-14 GALMKRTFGRFMSL
+14 MKRTFGRFMSL

-34 VLAMVPAALAANQAY
+34 VLAMVPATLAANAY

-54 STIKIKTSIT
+54 STITLT
-64 GFTVTNWESSDE
+64 TTYTFTEATWTSSD
-76 SVATVAAVSGSKTE
+76 STVAKIESNTATTAVIKG
-90 AIVTGK
+90 V

-109 TLANGR
+109 KVNGR
-115 SHSEYFT
+115 DYSEYFT

-154 TATVTVGSS
+154 TATVTVGTGS

-180 NDAISVTPASAK
+180 NDAISVKPTSAK

-215 GGATLTAQVWYQGK
+215 GGATLTAQVYYQK
-229 DGMKPSTSATATKT
+229 SDGSMTPSTSATATKT

-290 LLYLYDTTGDTTGNY
+290 LLYLYDTKDNN
-305 LYVRPNATT
+305 LYVRPNAST

-556 ADEVMIYELPVKTA
+556 ADEVMIYELPVKSA
-570 EVVNGTNGG
+570 DVVPGENGG

-600 EDPNGV
+600 EDPNGI

-847 LAAAVKTAAKT
+847 LAAAVKTAAKV

-925 INVMTSAS
+925 INVVTSAS

-965 GSNTDTRG
+965 GTNSDNRG

-998 LLKNVCFIAGSTT
+998 LLKNVYFIAGSTT

-1065 GSTYITIDRIVGG
+1065 GSTYITIDRVVGG
-1078 KLYSAYTSI
+1078 KLYSSYTSI

>member
-1 MKFCGRN
+1 
-8 RLQNER
+8 
-14 GALMKRTFGRFMSL
+14 MSL

-163 GVSAG
+163 GVTAG

-290 LLYLYDTTGDTTGNY
+290 LLYLYDTKDNN
-305 LYVRPNATT
+305 LYVRPNAST

-323 ACDATNI
+323 ACDATKI
-330 YICIESYNIGKTY
+330 YICIADYNAGLTY
-343 NDVKDDPEHSITGS
+343 AKIDQTNPSASIEGS

-372 TALEV
+372 TSIEV
-377 RNDQSVTVTDIDGK
+377 MNNESVKYNGK
-391 TTTTRLQTQL
+391 DSRLQTLL
-401 DSGAMVFGLQDSN
+401 DNGTMVFGLQDS
-414 YNHDKNGTNIKNS
+414 YYTPAVKS
-427 NLIFTELTLTARI
+427 ALIRDELILTARI
-440 KAPDTLL
+440 KAPDSLL
-447 NSETDRKNA
+447 ASAADLKNA

-465 APTVAKVSETNS
+465 APAVAKVGTTES
-477 DKDSATAKIK
+477 DGTSATATIVP
-487 AVAPGTATITAKV
+487 VAAGTATITAKV

-528 TVGKMTDTE
+528 TVGKMTQTE
-537 LKAMFEKESAKV
+537 LEALFKKESAKV

-556 ADEVMIYELPVKTA
+556 SDEVMIYELPVKTA
-570 EVVNGTNGG
+570 KANGSDAAGYT
-579 KKFKY
+579 FTY

-600 EDPNGV
+600 SDPDDS
-606 GVTTD
+606 GVTTTGK
-611 RQVTFSDIS
+611 VTFSDIS
-620 FSEQPANAAYKITD
+620 FTEQPANAAYKITD

-847 LAAAVKTAAKT
+847 LAAAVKTAAKV

-875 SSAMSGTVSTTT
+875 TSAMSGTVSTTT

-925 INVMTSAS
+925 INVVTSAS

-965 GSNTDTRG
+965 GTNSDNRG

-1065 GSTYITIDRIVGG
+1065 GSTYITIDRVVGG
-1078 KLYSAYTSI
+1078 KLYSSYTSI

>member
-1 MKFCGRN
+1 
-8 RLQNER
+8 
-14 GALMKRTFGRFMSL
+14 MSL

-290 LLYLYDTTGDTTGNY
+290 LLYLYDTKDNN
-305 LYVRPNATT
+305 LYVRPNAST

-600 EDPNGV
+600 EDPNGT

-767 TWSSSDENI
+767 TWTSSDENI

-847 LAAAVKTAAKT
+847 LAAAVKTAAKV

-925 INVMTSAS
+925 INVVTSAS

-1050 RSMGIANELTPDNAT
+1050 RSMGIAGELTPENAT
-1065 GSTYITIDRIVGG
+1065 GSTYITIDRVVGG

-1205 GEPTVTGITNKFT
+1205 GEPTVAGITNKFT

>member
-1 MKFCGRN
+1 
-8 RLQNER
+8 
-14 GALMKRTFGRFMSL
+14 MKRTFGRFMSL

-210 KAEKV
+210 EAKKV
-215 GGATLTAQVWYQGK
+215 GGATLTAQVWYHGK

-290 LLYLYDTTGDTTGNY
+290 LLYLYDTKDNN
-305 LYVRPNATT
+305 LYVRPNAST

-427 NLIFTELTLTARI
+427 NLIFTELTLIARI

-600 EDPNGV
+600 EDPNGT

-767 TWSSSDENI
+767 TWTSSDENI

-847 LAAAVKTAAKT
+847 LAAAVKTAAKV

-875 SSAMSGTVSTTT
+875 TSAMSGTVSTTT

-925 INVMTSAS
+925 INVVTSAS

-965 GSNTDTRG
+965 GTNSDNRG

-1065 GSTYITIDRIVGG
+1065 GSTYITIDRVVGG

-1139 SFKVNQQTASNQFT
+1139 SFKVNQQTASSQFT

>member
-1 MKFCGRN
+1 
-8 RLQNER
+8 
-14 GALMKRTFGRFMSL
+14 MSL

-163 GVSAG
+163 GVTAG

-290 LLYLYDTTGDTTGNY
+290 LLYLYDTKDNN
-305 LYVRPNATT
+305 LYVRPNAST

-465 APTVAKVSETNS
+465 TPTVAKVSETNS

-500 DGNVTATYNVTVYQ
+500 DGNVTATYAVTVYQ
-514 GRAYK
+514 GRAFRV
-519 ITEEPSIGE
+519 TEEPSIGE

-600 EDPNGV
+600 EDPNGI

-825 EADTVSLTLGENETY
+825 EADTVSLTLGENDTY
-840 VQLDGSK
+840 VLLDGSK

-875 SSAMSGTVSTTT
+875 SSAMSGTVSTTI

-957 SGLSTVTF
+957 SGLSSVTF
-965 GSNTDTRG
+965 GTNSNSHG

-998 LLKNVCFIAGSTT
+998 LLKNVYFIAGSTT

-1065 GSTYITIDRIVGG
+1065 GSTYITIDRVVGG
-1078 KLYSAYTSI
+1078 KLYSSYTSI

-1139 SFKVNQQTASNQFT
+1139 SFKVNQQTASSQFT

>member
-1 MKFCGRN
+1 
-8 RLQNER
+8 
-14 GALMKRTFGRFMSL
+14 MSL

-163 GVSAG
+163 GVTAG

-243 IGFRVSGAATIS
+243 IGFKVSGAATIS

-290 LLYLYDTTGDTTGNY
+290 LLYLYDTKDNN
-305 LYVRPNATT
+305 LYVRPNAST

-323 ACDATNI
+323 ACDATKI
-330 YICIESYNIGKTY
+330 YICIADYNAGLTY
-343 NDVKDDPEHSITGS
+343 AKIDQTNPSASIEGS

-372 TALEV
+372 TSIEV
-377 RNDQSVTVTDIDGK
+377 MNNDSVKYNGK
-391 TTTTRLQTQL
+391 DSRLQTLL
-401 DSGAMVFGLQDSN
+401 DNGTMVFGLQDS
-414 YNHDKNGTNIKNS
+414 YYKPAVKS
-427 NLIFTELTLTARI
+427 ALIRDELILTARI
-440 KAPDTLL
+440 KAPDSLL
-447 NSETDRKNA
+447 ASAADLKNA

-465 APTVAKVSETNS
+465 APAVAKVGTTDS
-477 DKDSATAKIK
+477 DGTSATATIVP
-487 AVAPGTATITAKV
+487 VAAGTATITAKV

-528 TVGKMTDTE
+528 TVGKMTQTE
-537 LKAMFEKESAKV
+537 LEALFKKESAKV

-556 ADEVMIYELPVKTA
+556 SDEVMIYELPVKTA
-570 EVVNGTNGG
+570 KANGSDAAGYT
-579 KKFKY
+579 FTY

-600 EDPNGV
+600 SDPDDS
-606 GVTTD
+606 GVTTTGK
-611 RQVTFSDIS
+611 VTFSDIS
-620 FSEQPANAAYKITD
+620 FTEQPANAAYKITD

-670 QTDKITDK
+670 QTDKITDT

-847 LAAAVKTAAKT
+847 LAAAVKTAAKV

-925 INVMTSAS
+925 INVVTSAS

-965 GSNTDTRG
+965 GTNSDNRG

-998 LLKNVCFIAGSTT
+998 LLKNVYFIAGSTT

-1065 GSTYITIDRIVGG
+1065 GSTYITIDRVVGG
-1078 KLYSAYTSI
+1078 KLYSSYTSI

>member
-96 KASNTAIRITATG
+96 KASNTAVRITATG

-163 GVSAG
+163 GVTAG

-180 NDAISVTPASAK
+180 NDAISVTPASPK

-290 LLYLYDTTGDTTGNY
+290 LLYLYDTKDNN
-305 LYVRPNATT
+305 LYVRPNAST

-767 TWSSSDENI
+767 TWTSSDENI

-847 LAAAVKTAAKT
+847 LAAAVKTAAKV

-925 INVMTSAS
+925 INVVTSAS

-1050 RSMGIANELTPDNAT
+1050 RSMGIAGELTPENAT
-1065 GSTYITIDRIVGG
+1065 GSTYITIDRVVGG

>member
-1 MKFCGRN
+1 
-8 RLQNER
+8 
-14 GALMKRTFGRFMSL
+14 MKRTFGRFMSL

-290 LLYLYDTTGDTTGNY
+290 LLYLYDTKDNN
-305 LYVRPNATT
+305 LYVRPNAST

-323 ACDATNI
+323 ACDATKI
-330 YICIESYNIGKTY
+330 YICIADYNAGLTY
-343 NDVKDDPEHSITGS
+343 AKIDQTNPSASIEGS

-372 TALEV
+372 TSIEV
-377 RNDQSVTVTDIDGK
+377 MNNESVSYNGK
-391 TTTTRLQTQL
+391 TSRLQTLL
-401 DSGAMVFGLQDSN
+401 DNGTMVFGLQDS
-414 YNHDKNGTNIKNS
+414 YYKPTVKS
-427 NLIFTELTLTARI
+427 ALIRDELILTARI
-440 KAPDTLL
+440 KAPDSLL
-447 NSETDRKNA
+447 ASAADLKNA

-465 APTVAKVSETNS
+465 APAVAKVGTTES
-477 DKDSATAKIK
+477 DGTSATVKIVP
-487 AVAPGTATITAKV
+487 VAAGTATITAKV

-600 EDPNGV
+600 EDPNGT

-767 TWSSSDENI
+767 TWTSSDESI

-925 INVMTSAS
+925 INVVTSAS

-1065 GSTYITIDRIVGG
+1065 GSTYITIDRVVGG
-1078 KLYSAYTSI
+1078 KLYSSYTSI

>member
-1 MKFCGRN
+1 
-8 RLQNER
+8 
-14 GALMKRTFGRFMSL
+14 MSL

-34 VLAMVPAALAANQAY
+34 VLAMVPAALAANAY

-54 STIKIKTSIT
+54 STITLTTTYTFTEATWTSSDS
-64 GFTVTNWESSDE
+64 TVAEIESS
-76 SVATVAAVSGSKTE
+76 TTTTAVIK
-90 AIVTGK
+90 GK
-96 KASNTAIRITATG
+96 KASNTAVRITATG
-109 TLANGR
+109 KVNGR
-115 SHSEYFT
+115 DYSEYFT

-163 GVSAG
+163 GGVTAG

-180 NDAISVTPASAK
+180 NDAISVKPPSAK

-290 LLYLYDTTGDTTGNY
+290 LLYLYDTKDNN
-305 LYVRPNATT
+305 LYVRPNAST

-323 ACDATNI
+323 ACDATKI
-330 YICIESYNIGKTY
+330 YICIADYNARLTY
-343 NDVKDDPEHSITGS
+343 AKINQTNPSVSIKGS

-372 TALEV
+372 TSIEV
-377 RNDQSVTVTDIDGK
+377 MNNESVSYNGK
-391 TTTTRLQTQL
+391 TSRLQTLL
-401 DSGAMVFGLQDSN
+401 DNGTMVFGLQDS
-414 YNHDKNGTNIKNS
+414 YYKPAEKSTLIRDKLK
-427 NLIFTELTLTARI
+427 LTARI
-440 KAPDTLL
+440 KAPDSLL
-447 NSETDRKNA
+447 ASAADLKNA

-465 APTVAKVSETNS
+465 APAVAKVGTTDS
-477 DKDSATAKIK
+477 DGTSATATIVP
-487 AVAPGTATITAKV
+487 VAAGTATITAKV

-556 ADEVMIYELPVKTA
+556 ADEVMIYELPVKSA
-570 EVVNGTNGG
+570 DVVPGENGG

-600 EDPNGV
+600 EDLNGI

-611 RQVTFSDIS
+611 KQVTFSDIS
-620 FSEQPANAAYKITD
+620 FPEQPVTAAYKITD

-767 TWSSSDENI
+767 TWTSSDENI

-825 EADTVSLTLGENETY
+825 EADTVSLTLGENDTY

-847 LAAAVKTAAKT
+847 LAAAVKTAAKV

-925 INVMTSAS
+925 INVVTSAS

>member
-1 MKFCGRN
+1 
-8 RLQNER
+8 
-14 GALMKRTFGRFMSL
+14 MKRTFGRFMSL

-163 GVSAG
+163 GVTAG

-290 LLYLYDTTGDTTGNY
+290 LLYLYDTKDNN
-305 LYVRPNATT
+305 LYVRPNAST

-323 ACDATNI
+323 ACDATKI
-330 YICIESYNIGKTY
+330 YICIADYNAGLTY
-343 NDVKDDPEHSITGS
+343 AKIDQTNPSASIEGS

-372 TALEV
+372 TSIEV
-377 RNDQSVTVTDIDGK
+377 MNNESVSYNGK
-391 TTTTRLQTQL
+391 TSRLQTLL
-401 DSGAMVFGLQDSN
+401 DNGTMVFGLQDS
-414 YNHDKNGTNIKNS
+414 YYKPAVKS
-427 NLIFTELTLTARI
+427 ALIRDELILTARI
-440 KAPDTLL
+440 KAPDSLL
-447 NSETDRKNA
+447 ASAADLKNA

-465 APTVAKVSETNS
+465 APAVAKVGTTDS
-477 DKDSATAKIK
+477 DGTSATATIVP
-487 AVAPGTATITAKV
+487 VAAGTATITAKV

-767 TWSSSDENI
+767 TWTSSDENI

-825 EADTVSLTLGENETY
+825 EADTVSVTLGENDTY

-847 LAAAVKTAAKT
+847 LAAAVKTAAKA

-925 INVMTSAS
+925 INVVTSAS

-965 GSNTDTRG
+965 GTNSDNRG

-1128 YTIDGSTKGTL
+1128 YTIDGSTKGTM
-1139 SFKVNQQTASNQFT
+1139 SFKVNQQTASSQFT

>member
-1 MKFCGRN
+1 
-8 RLQNER
+8 
-14 GALMKRTFGRFMSL
+14 MSL

-96 KASNTAIRITATG
+96 KASNTAVRITATG

-290 LLYLYDTTGDTTGNY
+290 LLYLYDTKDNN
-305 LYVRPNATT
+305 LYVRPNAST

-323 ACDATNI
+323 ACDATKI
-330 YICIESYNIGKTY
+330 YICIADYNAGLTY
-343 NDVKDDPEHSITGS
+343 AKIDQTNPSASIEGS

-465 APTVAKVSETNS
+465 TPTVAKVSETNS
-477 DKDSATAKIK
+477 DKDSATATIVP
-487 AVAPGTATITAKV
+487 VAAGTATITAKV
-500 DGNVTATYNVTVYQ
+500 DGNVTATYAVTVYQ

-528 TVGKMTDTE
+528 TVGKMTQTE
-537 LKAMFEKESAKV
+537 LEALFKKESAKV

-556 ADEVMIYELPVKTA
+556 SDEVMIYELPVKTA
-570 EVVNGTNGG
+570 KANGSDAAGYT
-579 KKFKY
+579 FTY

-600 EDPNGV
+600 SDPDDS
-606 GVTTD
+606 GVTTTGK
-611 RQVTFSDIS
+611 VTFSDIS
-620 FSEQPANAAYKITD
+620 FSEQPANAAYRITD

-825 EADTVSLTLGENETY
+825 EADTVSVTLGENETY
-840 VQLDGSK
+840 VLLDGSK

-965 GSNTDTRG
+965 GTNSDNRG

-1078 KLYSAYTSI
+1078 KLYSSYTSI